1 MVPTARR
8 ARCRPDKQVEESADS
23 LVRGLDQVLAGTD
36 LDRVKR
42 TDATFWRSGTGVLP
56 KVEGKVRRRLYKPGS
71 TCPST
76 WTSPLASPPTA
87 ARRKTPWKASRSTG
101 TPTAASRTC
110 GGRSGHEK
118 EPRRVRDRAR
128 PVVQAG
134 PVANWVFVLKEN
146 GVEVYTD
153 ISEEGPAVWQVAIFS
168 PWPELCRANLHGDHR
183 RRRRPIAHVR
193 AVVQVEQQ
201 VQAALPGISRR
212 GPAARELQESGAG
225 NTSTSAHTS
234 ATAAPSG
241 NGHDQTPDGQTT
253 PVVPSHHRP
262 APTAQELQCRPSI
275 SPERSAQATGATT

>member
-134 PVANWVFVLKEN
+134 PVVGVLGKVLNEVRMNVLSWVFVCGLGQMGPRATIVVWRSPILRSV
-146 GVEVYTD
+146 GV
-153 ISEEGPAVWQVAIFS
+153 
-168 PWPELCRANLHGDHR
+168 C
-183 RRRRPIAHVR
+183 
-193 AVVQVEQQ
+193 
-201 VQAALPGISRR
+201 
-212 GPAARELQESGAG
+212 
-225 NTSTSAHTS
+225 
-234 ATAAPSG
+234 
-241 NGHDQTPDGQTT
+241 
-253 PVVPSHHRP
+253 
-262 APTAQELQCRPSI
+262 
-275 SPERSAQATGATT
+275 